1 MPRGA
6 LFVARARNVV
16 NGAASSRFAERVL
29 SNRRRLGRRVCYP
42 GNAARLSVM
51 KDIRAGQ
58 ADICSR
64 EMDFHIHVVRRRGR
78 IHI

>member
-16 NGAASSRFAERVL
+16 NGGASSRFAERVL
-29 SNRRRLGRRVCYP
+29 SNRRRLGRAGYP